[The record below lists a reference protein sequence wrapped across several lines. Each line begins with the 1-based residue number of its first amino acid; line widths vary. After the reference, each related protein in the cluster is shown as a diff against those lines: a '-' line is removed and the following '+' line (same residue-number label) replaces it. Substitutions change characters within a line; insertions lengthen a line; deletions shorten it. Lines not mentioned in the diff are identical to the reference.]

1 MRTKIKKSRRY
12 KKRQNK
18 RTLKNKLKKM
28 RGGLSQN
35 NWQTCPNANVSC
47 NWFDKHYTNNKQNQ
61 TWDTCI
67 NMNGIYNHIIY
78 ITSQNVLIKS
88 IESLQIPEF
97 KVKLPTENQPISC
110 KIMIDDKYIG
120 CFLNICGKW
129 YVIMRLFGK
138 TVNTGMLAR
147 TEINKAYYEI
157 SNIDIDAENPDIGTS
172 IITIPKESYTEV
184 NDSTILS
191 TSNTKIIQL
200 NNNSFININ
209 KENDVFYV
217 LQRFRQEK
225 IWANAEKEEV
235 ASNIAK
241 NLFLGFFQY

>member
-1 MRTKIKKSRRY
+1 
-12 KKRQNK
+12 
-18 RTLKNKLKKM
+18 
-28 RGGLSQN
+28 
-35 NWQTCPNANVSC
+35 
-47 NWFDKHYTNNKQNQ
+47 
-61 TWDTCI
+61 
-67 NMNGIYNHIIY
+67 
-78 ITSQNVLIKS
+78 
-88 IESLQIPEF
+88 
-97 KVKLPTENQPISC
+97 
-110 KIMIDDKYIG
+110 MIDDKYIG